1 MPAALEGEEFCTLKD
16 LIMADANQ
24 FHDRMLSLGLA
35 RVSEAA
41 ALASAR
47 LIGRGDEKAAD
58 QAAVNAMRDQLNLLD
73 IAGVVVIGEGE
84 RDEAPMLFIGEEV
97 GTGKGPAVDIALDP
111 LEGTTLTAKDMP
123 NALTVI
129 AMAPRGSLLHA
140 PDVYMD
146 KLAIGPGFKP
156 GTVTMAMSPS
166 ERVSMLAAAKGCS
179 TEDITVC
186 VLERPRHEAMIA
198 ELRATGASIRLITD
212 GDVAGV
218 MHCAEPDKT
227 GIDMYMGSGGAPE
240 GVLAAAALKCMGG
253 QFFGKLLFRNE
264 DEKARARKAGITNFD
279 RVYTRDDLVRG
290 EVIFAATGVT
300 SGSLLQG
307 IRREPGWV
315 TMETILMRS
324 KTGSV
329 RRIEYRTPVK

>member
-1 MPAALEGEEFCTLKD
+1 MRAPIE
-16 LIMADANQ
+16 

-35 RVSEAA
+35 RVAEQA
-41 ALASAR
+41 ALASAS

-58 QAAVNAMRDQLNLLD
+58 QAAVNAMREQLNLLD

-97 GTGKGPAVDIALDP
+97 GTGNGPGVDIALDP

-129 AMAPRGSLLHA
+129 AMGPRGSMLHA

-146 KLAIGPGFKP
+146 KLAIGPGFAE
-156 GTVTMAMSPS
+156 GLVTLDMSPAA
-166 ERVSMLAAAKGCS
+166 RVSALAEAKGCAAS
-179 TEDITVC
+179 DITVC
-186 VLERPRHEAMIA
+186 ILERPRHEDMIA
-198 ELRATGASIRLITD
+198 EVRATGAAIRLITD

-218 MHCAEPDKT
+218 MHCAESAIT
-227 GIDMYMGSGGAPE
+227 GIDMYMGQGGAPE

-253 QFFGKLLFRNE
+253 QIQGQLLFRNE
-264 DEKARARKAGITNFD
+264 DEKKRAAKAGVTDLD
-279 RVYTRDDLVRG
+279 RIYTRDEMVTQD
-290 EVIFAATGVT
+290 VIFAATGVT
-300 SGSLLQG
+300 SGTLLPG
-307 IRREPGWV
+307 IKREPRWL
-315 TMETILMRS
+315 TTETLLMRS

-329 RRIEYRTPVK
+329 RRMQYRTPVA